1 VGKRGAQICTALPN
15 DEELKKSCAAVP
27 SLMIKKLIKSVI
39 PESVLQKRRRRIAE
53 REQNKFAEKSVSETF
68 SEIYEKNVWGGAAG
82 EFFSGEGSNEKY
94 ASRYAETVKK
104 FIAENDIKKVVD
116 LGCGDFRVASQFV
129 SGDFHY
135 SGCDVVS
142 SLIDHLNKTYGG
154 ENVEFYCRN
163 IIEDE
168 LPDGELCMIIVII
181 GAQWGD
187 EGKGKVVDLLAD
199 RFDIVARYQGGHN
212 AGHSVYVGEKAFVLR
227 LLPSGIIHEDST
239 CVLGNGMVIDPK
251 AFFEEVDQ
259 MTIAGNFHHARTPES
274 FFRAHLIMPYHRAL
288 DHTSEERLGNEK
300 IGTTLRGIGPAYE
313 DKAGGAAFAWPT
325 RFRRKF

>member
-1 VGKRGAQICTALPN
+1 VGKRGAQIHTALPN
-15 DEELKKSCAAVP
+15 NEELKKSCAAVP

-68 SEIYEKNVWGGAAG
+68 SEIYEKNVWGGVAG
-82 EFFSGEGSNEKY
+82 EFFSGEGSNEKF

-168 LPDGELCMIIVII
+168 LPDGELCLIRQVLQHLSNQEIKKILANVKKYKYLLITEQYPNPKKQVIPNLDI
-181 GAQWGD
+181 PHGPDVRLHFDSAVFLNEPPFNLPKVEQLLDVKAD
-187 EGKGKVVDLLAD
+187 EGTRIKS
-199 RFDIVARYQGGHN
+199 F
-212 AGHSVYVGEKAFVLR
+212 
-227 LLPSGIIHEDST
+227 IIE
-239 CVLGNGMVIDPK
+239 
-251 AFFEEVDQ
+251 Q
-259 MTIAGNFHHARTPES
+259 
-274 FFRAHLIMPYHRAL
+274 
-288 DHTSEERLGNEK
+288 
-300 IGTTLRGIGPAYE
+300 
-313 DKAGGAAFAWPT
+313 
-325 RFRRKF
+325 